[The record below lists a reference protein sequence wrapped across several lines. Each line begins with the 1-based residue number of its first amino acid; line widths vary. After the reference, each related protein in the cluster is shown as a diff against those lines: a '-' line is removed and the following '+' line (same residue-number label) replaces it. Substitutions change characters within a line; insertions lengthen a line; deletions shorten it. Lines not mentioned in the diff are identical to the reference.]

1 MTSRQIITAV
11 ILLFALSIV
20 HCRKIDLTPRNKNNT
35 PGKAITYI
43 IRTGNHECDQH
54 SYIPVQYTEQKF
66 KVLFDSSSIY
76 KSLIP
81 GNQYD
86 IHKLYGFSDND
97 ADHHNFSAR
106 FGWRW
111 ENNALRL
118 FTYVYNNSVLSK
130 KEIMILQIGT
140 VYNCS
145 IKVSKEQYFFTV
157 NDKSVSMLR
166 LSTTETGNGY
176 KLFPYFGGDET
187 APHDIRI
194 WIKEL

>member
-11 ILLFALSIV
+11 ILLFALSWAD
-20 HCRKIDLTPRNKNNT
+20 CRKIDLTPRKRNNT
-35 PGKAITYI
+35 SGKAITYL

-54 SYIPVQYTEQKF
+54 EYIAVHYSEQKF
-66 KVLFDSSSIY
+66 KVLFDSSAIY
-76 KSLIP
+76 KALTP
-81 GNQYD
+81 GNQFD

-97 ADHHNFSAR
+97 ADHHSYSAR

-118 FTYVYNNSVLSK
+118 FTYVYNNRVLSK

-140 VYNCS
+140 VYDCS
-145 IKVSKEQYFFTV
+145 IKVTKEQYLFSV
-157 NDKSVSMLR
+157 NDKSVPMLR

-176 KLFPYFGGDET
+176 KLYPYFGGDET